1 MSIVLG
7 ETGNMKI
14 NRLVCVFPRDRRAKK
29 IDTGKT
35 GLDKIQQERVD
46 QLFFLALQ
54 ARVKMSFDSNIFI
67 QLSYQFKI

>member
-46 QLFFLALQ
+46 QLLAP
-54 ARVKMSFDSNIFI
+54 
-67 QLSYQFKI
+67 